1 MRELFNGGDY
11 AEDYKILVQAVRQC
25 GENIPPLFNAYMN
38 LSPSM
43 KTFGTVLHEQFG
55 KVLET
60 GIIVTVNDIY
70 VVKKD
75 RHIETYLRNKETENW
90 LLPEE

>member
-1 MRELFNGGDY
+1 
-11 AEDYKILVQAVRQC
+11 
-25 GENIPPLFNAYMN
+25 

-60 GIIVTVNDIY
+60 GIILTVDDIY
-70 VVKKD
+70 EVKKD
-75 RHIETYLRNKETENW
+75 RHIETYLRSKETGTW
-90 LLPEE
+90 LLPED